1 MNDKAQSAVLSTN
14 LSDNLALIRSLLN
27 EPSDLFVKVIK
38 SGDGPASFA
47 VICLSGLSDTG
58 LIHDHIIRPIQQ
70 SRLSSEEWMPLRDDN
85 ALLDELENKLLAV
98 QIIRR
103 ERCLAEIVPFLL
115 TGDTVLIA
123 EGTGQALVI
132 SSRSGPERSVEEPQT
147 EALVRGPRV
156 GFTEN
161 IQTNV
166 SLIRRMITDPQLS
179 FETYAVGQRSK
190 QTLSVMYINGIIH
203 PDIVNEVKLRL
214 DSIGI
219 DMAPES
225 GTVEQWIEDSF
236 LSPFPQILHTERPD
250 KVVAALFQGKAAILL
265 DGTPFALVLPTTFIS
280 LVQSPEDYY
289 ERWMIGSLI
298 RLLRYAAILI
308 SLFLPAIYIALISF
322 HQGMI
327 PFKLASSIAASRE
340 GVPFPA
346 VIEAILM
353 EATLE
358 LLREAGIRLPKPI
371 GQTIGIVGGLV
382 IGEAAVQAGV
392 VSPIMVI
399 VVAVTAISSFT
410 IPSYSAGIAFRML
423 RFATMIAS
431 AILGLYGIVLMFI
444 MITIHLLRLYSFGVP
459 YSAPFAPSLRGD
471 WQDLFI
477 RAPITV
483 LTRRPRFMQ
492 TRDEDRVDP
501 NGGKR

>member
-1 MNDKAQSAVLSTN
+1 MNDRAQSAVLSTN
-14 LSDNLALIRSLLN
+14 LIDNLATLRSLLN
-27 EPSDLFVKVIK
+27 EPGDLFIKVIK
-38 SGDGPASFA
+38 TGDSSSSCA
-47 VICLSGLSDTG
+47 VISLNGLADTD
-58 LIHDHIIRPIQQ
+58 LIHEHIVQPIQKYVQ
-70 SRLSSEEWMPLRDDN
+70 SVDDWNSLREN
-85 ALLDELENKLLAV
+85 NRLLDEMEHKLLAV

-103 ERCLAEIVPFLL
+103 EHKWDDVLSVLL
-115 TGDTVLIA
+115 SRDTVLLTD
-123 EGTGQALVI
+123 GVDQALLI
-132 SSRSGPERSVEEPQT
+132 GSKNGPGRSVEEPQT
-147 EALVRGPRV
+147 EALVRGPRI

-161 IQTNV
+161 IHTNV
-166 SLIRRMITDPQLS
+166 ALLRRMITDPQLTFESHTIGKRTKQSLS
-179 FETYAVGQRSK
+179 F
-190 QTLSVMYINGIIH
+190 LYINGIIH
-203 PDIVNEVKLRL
+203 PDIVNEVKRRL
-214 DSIGI
+214 DSIRI

-225 GTVEQWIEDSF
+225 GTIEQWIEDSF

-250 KVVAALFQGKAAILL
+250 KVVAALFQGKAAVLL
-265 DGTPFALVLPTTFIS
+265 DGTPFALVMPTTFIS

-346 VIEAILM
+346 VIEALLM
-353 EATLE
+353 EVTLE

-382 IGEAAVQAGV
+382 IGEAAVQAGI

-399 VVAVTAISSFT
+399 AVAVTAISSFT

-423 RFATMIAS
+423 RFATMIAAS
-431 AILGLYGIVLMFI
+431 ILGLYGIVLMFI
-444 MITIHLLRLYSFGVP
+444 MITSHLLRLYSFGVP
-459 YSAPFAPSLRGD
+459 YSAPFAPSLRSD

-492 TRDEDRVDP
+492 TKDVERADKS
-501 NGGKR
+501 GGKR